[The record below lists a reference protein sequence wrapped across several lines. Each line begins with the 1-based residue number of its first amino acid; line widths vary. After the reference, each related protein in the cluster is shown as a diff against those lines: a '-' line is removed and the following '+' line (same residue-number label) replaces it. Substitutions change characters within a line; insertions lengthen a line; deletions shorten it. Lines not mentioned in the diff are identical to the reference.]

1 MTDTSALR
9 NDGDPYVH
17 QSMNAGTLNAPAAGD
32 GILEVSSLSKAFGGL
47 QVLYDISFSV
57 TRGTIHAVIGPNGAG
72 KTTFFNLATGVYTP
86 DSGRIL
92 FEKREIQGRRVHEL
106 VARGIART
114 FQNVELFESL
124 SVLENVL
131 VGQYVRTRCGFWG
144 ALGRW
149 PWVRR
154 EEREARERA
163 MALLEF
169 VGLQDKAEQRS
180 SDLPFGWQR
189 LLEIAR
195 ALAAQPLLLLLDEPA
210 AGLNAVETQ
219 LLGELIQQIKAQGIT
234 VLLVEHDMSLTM
246 EISDRLLVL
255 DQGRKLAEGTAKEI
269 QSNEKV
275 MAAYLGKS

>member
-1 MTDTSALR
+1 VNATTAGALD
-9 NDGDPYVH
+9 NVGAVD
-17 QSMNAGTLNAPAAGD
+17 N
-32 GILEVSSLSKAFGGL
+32 GILEVRSLSKAFGGL
-47 QVLYDISFSV
+47 QALYDISFAV
-57 TRGTIHAVIGPNGAG
+57 QARTIHAVIGPNGAG
-72 KTTFFNLATGVYTP
+72 KTTFFNLVTGVYAP
-86 DSGRIL
+86 DSGQIL
-92 FEKREIQGRRVHEL
+92 FEGREIQGRRMPQL

-124 SVLENVL
+124 TVQENVL

-144 ALGRW
+144 AIGRW

-154 EEREARERA
+154 EERESREHA

-169 VGLQDKAEQRS
+169 VGLQDQANQRS

-195 ALAAQPLLLLLDEPA
+195 ALAAQPHLLLLDEPA

-219 LLGELIQQIKAQGIT
+219 HLGQLIQQIQAQGIT

-246 EISDRLLVL
+246 EISDRIMVL
-255 DQGRKLAEGTAKEI
+255 DQGRKLAEGTPKEI
-269 QSNEKV
+269 QADEKV
-275 MAAYLGKS
+275 MTAYLGKS

>member
-1 MTDTSALR
+1 MPGVLLDERDISANLPMKSAFHKST
-9 NDGDPYVH
+9 G
-17 QSMNAGTLNAPAAGD
+17 GGD
-32 GILEVSSLSKAFGGL
+32 GILEVISLSKAFGGL
-47 QVLYDISFSV
+47 QALYDISFEV
-57 TRGTIHAVIGPNGAG
+57 TAGTIHAVIGPNGAG
-72 KTTFFNLATGVYTP
+72 KTTFFNLVTGVYTP
-86 DSGRIL
+86 DSGQIL
-92 FEKREIQGRRVHEL
+92 FEQREIQGGRVHEL
-106 VARGIART
+106 VAQGIART

-131 VGQYVRTRCGFWG
+131 VGQYVRTRCGLLG

-169 VGLQDKAEQRS
+169 VGLQDKAGQRS

-219 LLGELIQQIKAQGIT
+219 YLGNLIQQIKAQGIT

-246 EISDRLLVL
+246 EVSDRILVL
-255 DQGRKLAEGTAKEI
+255 DQGRKLAEGTPKEI

-275 MAAYLGKS
+275 MTAYLGKS

>member
-72 KTTFFNLATGVYTP
+72 KTTFFNLATGVYSP

-131 VGQYVRTRCGFWG
+131 VGQYVRTRCGVWG

-255 DQGRKLAEGTAKEI
+255 DQGKKLAEGTAKEI